1 MLGLSA
7 VLHAWLEALPSLLSA
22 SGWERRG
29 TVRVAFPAGKNVQ
42 ERRIP
47 TGDMAGPPSQQD
59 SSDLMPTERTA
70 SQSPLAAYFLR
81 LCSWGGCGRCGERG
95 HRQTWNS
102 TAPVRTPELG
112 QDAGSWP
119 SSLGAI
125 DHWHLISDTQQP
137 TRLTDCGG
145 QYGRQPSPC
154 PDCLYS
160 TLPSTH
166 TGKAQA
172 RPGRDWI
179 PAVHHE
185 V

>member
-1 MLGLSA
+1 MLGLGA

-22 SGWERRG
+22 LGWERRG

-81 LCSWGGCGRCGERG
+81 LCSWGGCGRGSG
-95 HRQTWNS
+95 GNRQTWNS
-102 TAPVRTPELG
+102 IAPVRTPELG
-112 QDAGSWP
+112 QDAGPWL

-125 DHWHLISDTQQP
+125 DHWHLISDTLQP